1 MIELDKL
8 KPSELIRLAVKDM
21 KATLASGVEIDMG
34 YWGKNLDT
42 PECSVCFA
50 GSVMLQQK
58 DDSCIINREF
68 SPWDSDHTDQYA
80 ALDYIR
86 KGDIFN
92 FCNYLEISPTIT
104 FKGTVF
110 KIFPIFKEEFQ
121 EYETGNEEHFYQQ
134 MEDIANQFEI
144 LDY

>member
-21 KATLASGVEIDMG
+21 KATLASGIEIDMHC
-34 YWGKNLDT
+34 WGKALDT
-42 PECSVCFA
+42 PECSVGFA

-58 DDSCIINREF
+58 DDSCITNDEF
-68 SPWDSDHTDQYA
+68 YPWGSVYSYQYI

-86 KGDIFN
+86 KGNIFN
-92 FCNYLEISPTIT
+92 FCKTLNISPTVT
-104 FKGTVF
+104 LKGVVF
-110 KIFPIFKEEFQ
+110 QVLPSFLEEFQ
-121 EYETGNEEHFYQQ
+121 EYERGNEEHFYQQ

-144 LDY
+144 LGY

>member
-21 KATLASGVEIDMG
+21 KATLASGIKIDMG
-34 YWGKNLDT
+34 FWGKNLDT
-42 PECSVCFA
+42 PECYVCFA

-58 DDSCIINREF
+58 DERCRFLSEF
-68 SPWDSDHTDQYA
+68 SPGTSDYINQYN
-80 ALDYIR
+80 ALDSIR
-86 KGDIFN
+86 GGEILS
-92 FCNYLEISPTIT
+92 FCDALNISPTIT
-104 FKGTVF
+104 FKGELFKVF
-110 KIFPIFKEEFQ
+110 PDFKEEFQ

-144 LDY
+144 LNN